1 MRLLRTVDEL
11 LEIQLSSMQGNKT
24 DAYMRGMYNGMET
37 IRSVIAKEEPIFI
50 EKNCELDQAAVDRHP
65 ERYI

>member
-11 LEIQLSSMQGNKT
+11 LKIQMSSMQGDKT
-24 DAYMRGMYNGMET
+24 DDYMRGMYNGMEM
-37 IRSVIAKEEPIFI
+37 IRSVIAKEEPIFVD
-50 EKNCELDQAAVDRHP
+50 KNGELDKAAVDRHP

>member
-11 LEIQLSSMQGNKT
+11 LEIQMNSMQGDKT
-24 DAYMRGMYNGMET
+24 DDYMRGMYNGMEM
-37 IRSVIAKEEPIFI
+37 IRSVISKEEPIFI
-50 EKNCELDQAAVDRHP
+50 DKNGELDQAAVDRHP

>member
-11 LEIQLSSMQGNKT
+11 LEIQLSSMQGDRT
-24 DAYMRGMYNGMET
+24 DDYMRGMYNGMEM
-37 IRSVIAKEEPIFI
+37 IRSVIAEEEPIFI
-50 EKNCELDQAAVDRHP
+50 DKNGELDKAAVDRHP

>member
-11 LEIQLSSMQGNKT
+11 LEIQLSSMQGDRT
-24 DAYMRGMYNGMET
+24 DDYMRGIHNGMEM

-50 EKNCELDQAAVDRHP
+50 DKNGELDQAAVDRHP

>member
-11 LEIQLSSMQGNKT
+11 LEIQLSSVQGDRT
-24 DAYMRGMYNGMET
+24 DDYMRGMYNGMEM

-50 EKNCELDQAAVDRHP
+50 DKNGELDQAAVDRHP

>member
-11 LEIQLSSMQGNKT
+11 LEIQLSSMQGDRT
-24 DAYMRGMYNGMET
+24 DDYMRGIYNGMEM

-50 EKNCELDQAAVDRHP
+50 GKNGELDQAAVDRHP

>member
-11 LEIQLSSMQGNKT
+11 LEIQMNSMQGDKT
-24 DAYMRGMYNGMET
+24 DYYMRGMYNGMEM
-37 IRSVIAKEEPIFI
+37 IRSVISKEEPIFI
-50 EKNCELDQAAVDRHP
+50 DKNGELDQAAVDRHP

>member
-11 LEIQLSSMQGNKT
+11 LSIQLSSMQG
-24 DAYMRGMYNGMET
+24 DRADDYMRGMYNGMEM
-37 IRSVIAKEEPIFI
+37 IRSVIAEEEPIFI
-50 EKNCELDQAAVDRHP
+50 DKNGELDKAAVDRHP

>member
-11 LEIQLSSMQGNKT
+11 LEIQLSSMQSDRT
-24 DAYMRGMYNGMET
+24 DDYMRGMYNGMEM

-50 EKNCELDQAAVDRHP
+50 DKNGELDQAAVDRHP

>member
-11 LEIQLSSMQGNKT
+11 LEIQLSSIQDDRT
-24 DAYMRGMYNGMET
+24 DDYMRGMYNGMEM

-50 EKNCELDQAAVDRHP
+50 EKNGELDQAAVDRHP